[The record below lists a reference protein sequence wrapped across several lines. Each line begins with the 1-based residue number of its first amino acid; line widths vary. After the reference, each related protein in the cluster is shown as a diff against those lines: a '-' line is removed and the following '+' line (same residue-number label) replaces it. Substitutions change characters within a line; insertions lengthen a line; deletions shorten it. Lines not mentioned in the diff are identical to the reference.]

1 MSFGQNSARFKS
13 GFGLDGA
20 QIIPPK
26 IMIKNEEEI
35 RLQELLRKQ
44 KEEEKERQR

>member
-20 QIIPPK
+20 QIIPQK
-26 IMIKNEEEI
+26 IIKN
-35 RLQELLRKQ
+35 
-44 KEEEKERQR
+44 